1 MARESSTIVPPSGL
15 QVNRQSSV
23 PVHVQL
29 TTQIRH
35 LIEAGHLKPGVQ
47 LPTVRQLAGF
57 LRINRNTAARALA
70 DLLRDGYLESQQGR
84 GTFVVERPPTREGRA
99 ARSLEVLVEE
109 TLERARRLGFT
120 HEELLVT
127 VAARAPYAGM
137 RPRPARVRALLVEC
151 NWEELTRYREE
162 LETALPVSVDRV
174 LVEELPARMAQEPGF
189 LSGYRVVVT
198 TFFHIHE
205 VKAAVP
211 VEGPPVVA
219 LLSKANISTLLRL
232 TELPP
237 GATVGLVCTTR
248 HRQPEPP
255 PLAPVRRP
263 LGHHARARVRRRSL
277 VPGPH
282 PRADPRRPL
291 LRAGAA
297 RIRKTLPP
305 DVELIVSDRTLDH
318 GGLELLRDL
327 LIRLEQLGDLDQ
339 GDTHR
344 GWTTV
349 LSDGN
354 CSSCQATTRRRRAH
368 RDVRGVGLDRLRERR
383 TGPRPSAVGLRA
395 SACGGARRWRP
406 PTRPR
411 AWPRRVH
418 GEPRVIRDR
427 RRRHG

>member
-137 RPRPARVRALLVEC
+137 RPRLARVRALLVEC

-211 VEGPPVVA
+211 AEGPPVLA

-237 GATVGLVCTTR
+237 GATVGLVCTTATGS
-248 HRQPEPP
+248 QN
-255 PLAPVRRP
+255 L
-263 LGHHARARVRRRSL
+263 LRSL
-277 VPGPH
+277 QSAGLSDITPVLAS
-282 PRADPRRPL
+282 ADDPWSLDRMLEQTRVVL
-291 LRAGAA
+291 CSEQGAA

-327 LIRLEQLGDLDQ
+327 LIRLEQ
-339 GDTHR
+339 T
-344 GWTTV
+344 
-349 LSDGN
+349 
-354 CSSCQATTRRRRAH
+354 AT
-368 RDVRGVGLDRLRERR
+368 
-383 TGPRPSAVGLRA
+383 
-395 SACGGARRWRP
+395 
-406 PTRPR
+406 
-411 AWPRRVH
+411 
-418 GEPRVIRDR
+418 
-427 RRRHG
+427 

>member
-174 LVEELPARMAQEPGF
+174 LAEELPARMAQEPGF

-211 VEGPPVVA
+211 AEGPPVVA
-219 LLSKANISTLLRL
+219 LLSRANISTLLRL

-237 GATVGLVCTTR
+237 GATVGLVCTTATGSQNLLR
-248 HRQPEPP
+248 SLQSAGLSHI
-255 PLAPVRRP
+255 APVLASADDP
-263 LGHHARARVRRRSL
+263 WSL
-277 VPGPH
+277 SRMLEITRIV
-282 PRADPRRPL
+282 L
-291 LRAGAA
+291 CSEQGAS

-305 DVELIVSDRTLDH
+305 DVELIVSDRTLDR

-327 LIRLEQLGDLDQ
+327 LNRLEQ
-339 GDTHR
+339 TP
-344 GWTTV
+344 V
-349 LSDGN
+349 
-354 CSSCQATTRRRRAH
+354 
-368 RDVRGVGLDRLRERR
+368 
-383 TGPRPSAVGLRA
+383 
-395 SACGGARRWRP
+395 
-406 PTRPR
+406 
-411 AWPRRVH
+411 
-418 GEPRVIRDR
+418 
-427 RRRHG
+427 

>member
-211 VEGPPVVA
+211 AEGPPVVA

-237 GATVGLVCTTR
+237 GATVGLVCTTATAR
-248 HRQPEPP
+248 SSPP
-255 PLAPVRRP
+255 ASRTSRP
-263 LGHHARARVRRRSL
+263 
-277 VPGPH
+277 
-282 PRADPRRPL
+282 
-291 LRAGAA
+291 
-297 RIRKTLPP
+297 
-305 DVELIVSDRTLDH
+305 
-318 GGLELLRDL
+318 
-327 LIRLEQLGDLDQ
+327 
-339 GDTHR
+339 
-344 GWTTV
+344 
-349 LSDGN
+349 
-354 CSSCQATTRRRRAH
+354 CS
-368 RDVRGVGLDRLRERR
+368 
-383 TGPRPSAVGLRA
+383 
-395 SACGGARRWRP
+395 RP
-406 PTRPR
+406 PTIPGPWTACSSRPASSSAPSKGPPGSAR
-411 AWPRRVH
+411 PCRPTSSSSCRTAPSTTAASSCC
-418 GEPRVIRDR
+418 GIS
-427 RRRHG
+427 